1 MAKPRKNTAVPEPV
15 PMPQV
20 GDKVY
25 PPRSEMVYEI
35 SKVHHGGEEVDLHVP
50 ALRTGRICGQ
60 RGTTMT
66 LVTIGDY
73 TFNPEA
79 IDLVKGDREDYC
91 EVFFRN
97 GQR

>member
-1 MAKPRKNTAVPEPV
+1 
-15 PMPQV
+15 
-20 GDKVY
+20 
-25 PPRSEMVYEI
+25 
-35 SKVHHGGEEVDLHVP
+35 
-50 ALRTGRICGQ
+50 
-60 RGTTMT
+60 MT

-97 GQR
+97 GERVEFHMSQSSFKGAVLEASLAPHHLIFMCAVATTASSINSRPPSTFQMDNSA

>member
-1 MAKPRKNTAVPEPV
+1 
-15 PMPQV
+15 
-20 GDKVY
+20 
-25 PPRSEMVYEI
+25 
-35 SKVHHGGEEVDLHVP
+35 
-50 ALRTGRICGQ
+50 
-60 RGTTMT
+60 MT

-97 GQR
+97 GERVEFHMSQKQFQRRRIEASPLNLRRIAMP